1 MISKT
6 KALIE
11 GSVVGSMFLGLVSMI
26 LMQAGCNFSEV
37 QWGELAVVLLGG
49 PTAVSAWRQ
58 QYEARKA
65 AEAGEAKS

>member
-1 MISKT
+1 MIDKA

-26 LMQAGCNFSEV
+26 LLQAGCNFTEV

-49 PTAVSAWRQ
+49 PTAVAAWRQ
-58 QYEARKA
+58 KYDAKQ
-65 AEAGEAKS
+65 AELPGEIKP